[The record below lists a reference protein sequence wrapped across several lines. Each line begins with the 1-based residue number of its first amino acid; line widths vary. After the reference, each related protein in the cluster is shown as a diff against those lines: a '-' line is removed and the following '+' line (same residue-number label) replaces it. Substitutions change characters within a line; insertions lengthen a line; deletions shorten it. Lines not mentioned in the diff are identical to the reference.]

1 MKLSRNVTLWIHF
14 LLDQCCPPLLRDSK
28 WFMWLPF
35 RLIFGSKARIFFEF
49 KQRAPML
56 TAAEFREVY
65 AETTSVTID
74 RDTDLNDA
82 CIGAIEAN
90 VVGESVLDVACG
102 RGYLT
107 KRLASKYV
115 VTGVDVV
122 LESSLASS
130 GRIRYVEASI
140 EELPFADAQFDTV
153 VCTHTLEHVQSP
165 QRAIAE
171 LRRVARR
178 RLLVVLPRQR
188 PYRYTF
194 DLHLHFFPYRHD
206 VMMLMRTGSRASYCE
221 SLGGDWF
228 YREDRE

>member
-1 MKLSRNVTLWIHF
+1 VSYWSLAHELRYRSDINTSDSWHSCCQQGSQVKLSRNVTRWIHF

-82 CIGAIEAN
+82 CIEAIESS

-122 LESSLASS
+122 LE
-130 GRIRYVEASI
+130 
-140 EELPFADAQFDTV
+140 
-153 VCTHTLEHVQSP
+153 
-165 QRAIAE
+165 
-171 LRRVARR
+171 
-178 RLLVVLPRQR
+178 
-188 PYRYTF
+188 
-194 DLHLHFFPYRHD
+194 
-206 VMMLMRTGSRASYCE
+206 
-221 SLGGDWF
+221 
-228 YREDRE
+228 

>member
-1 MKLSRNVTLWIHF
+1 MKLSRNFTLWIHF
-14 LLDQCCPPLLRDSK
+14 LLDQCCPPLLRDSA

-35 RLIFGSKARIFFEF
+35 RLIFGRKSRIFFEL
-49 KQRAPML
+49 KQRAPFL

-65 AETTSVTID
+65 AEVVSVNID

-82 CIGAIEAN
+82 CIVAIDAN
-90 VVGESVLDVACG
+90 VVGDSVLDVACG

-122 LESSLASS
+122 LDSRLASS
-130 GRIRYVEASI
+130 ERIRYVEASI
-140 EELPFADAQFDTV
+140 EELPFADGQFDTV

-171 LRRVARR
+171 LRRVAKR
-178 RLLVVLPRQR
+178 RLLVVLPKQR

-206 VMMLMRTGSRASYCE
+206 VMMLMRTGSRTPYCE

-228 YREDRE
+228 YREDLV